1 MRPQAIPRTV
11 HTSQTGN
18 DPCARPGVF
27 AGRRIR
33 GGSCR
38 TVPRVLTIFPLLL
51 SLVGCGSPFRA
62 PERVRI
68 PTSSPHDRA
77 SGAGLSVSA
86 TMITDEDLLFELF
99 RANLRLAGVL
109 PIYLEMRN
117 DGGAPVRLRGIEV
130 EAHDA
135 MGHRLAWISPE
146 DVLERLHDYYGV
158 RLYRPASK
166 KELQERFK
174 HIGFPF
180 DHPLRPGQDREG
192 FLFFQLP
199 KSQHPLEAIEAVT
212 LRLGGIRSPEQGEVS
227 LELTLRSRASQEKPD
242 KSATSR

>member
-1 MRPQAIPRTV
+1 MTGEPPFACAGSKWRRTTPWAIASPGFPLRTFL
-11 HTSQTGN
+11 S
-18 DPCARPGVF
+18 
-27 AGRRIR
+27 
-33 GGSCR
+33 GSTTTTESDS
-38 TVPRVLTIFPLLL
+38 TVPPR
-51 SLVGCGSPFRA
+51 
-62 PERVRI
+62 
-68 PTSSPHDRA
+68 
-77 SGAGLSVSA
+77 
-86 TMITDEDLLFELF
+86 
-99 RANLRLAGVL
+99 
-109 PIYLEMRN
+109 
-117 DGGAPVRLRGIEV
+117 
-130 EAHDA
+130 
-135 MGHRLAWISPE
+135 
-146 DVLERLHDYYGV
+146 
-158 RLYRPASK
+158 K

>member
-1 MRPQAIPRTV
+1 M
-11 HTSQTGN
+11 
-18 DPCARPGVF
+18 F
-27 AGRRIR
+27 
-33 GGSCR
+33 
-38 TVPRVLTIFPLLL
+38 FLLL
-51 SLVGCGSPFRA
+51 PGLAGCGSPFRV

-77 SGAGLSVSA
+77 ARAGLSASA

-99 RANLRLAGVL
+99 QANLRLAGIL

-117 DGGAPVRLRGIEV
+117 DGAAPAGLRGMKV

-135 MGHRLAWISPE
+135 MGHRLARVSPE
-146 DVLERLHDYYGV
+146 DVLRRLHDYYGV

-180 DHPLRPGQDREG
+180 DHPLRPGQHQEG
-192 FLFFQLP
+192 FLFFELP
-199 KSQHPLEAIEAVT
+199 KSQHPLEAIGAVT
-212 LRLGGIRSPEQGEVS
+212 LSLSGIRSPEQGEIS
-227 LELTLRSRASQEKPD
+227 LELTLRSGSRQEKPD
-242 KSATSR
+242 AASR